1 MTSALPN
8 IGNPAIDNRNVE
20 NDVLSH
26 QDFASLQKVV
36 QASLQASSFRPAT
49 AQKITINARTI
60 VANSLESLSSKYSY
74 LEYLVSKYQ
83 FASYIPNFPD
93 CWVILRYVS
102 YAILANDSSVLEKCL
117 NGLKEVYTALDI
129 SPFFVIRL
137 LKLIKSS
144 TITLIDDDE
153 LSKEASEYFDIVIA
167 SFGEEKPPLWVRL
180 VEIGR
185 QVPDE
190 EWAKLPTDLSRNFE
204 HYMYGA
210 EKEE

>member
-1 MTSALPN
+1 MTNALPT
-8 IGNPAIDNRNVE
+8 IDNINARIGVS
-20 NDVLSH
+20 SH
-26 QDFASLQKVV
+26 QDFASLQKIV
-36 QASLQASSFRPAT
+36 QASSTRSAT
-49 AQKITINARTI
+49 AQKITVNARNL
-60 VANSLESLSSKYSY
+60 VADALESLAREYSY
-74 LEYLVSKYQ
+74 LEYLISKYK

-93 CWVILRYVS
+93 CWVILRYIT
-102 YAILANDSSVLEKCL
+102 YAILANDSSVLDQCL
-117 NGLKEVYTALDI
+117 NGLKEVYTALNI
-129 SPFFVIRL
+129 SPFFIIRL
-137 LKLIKSS
+137 LKLIKDAA
-144 TITLIDDDE
+144 IALIDDGE
-153 LSKEASEYFDIVIA
+153 LSKEAEEYFDIVIA

>member
-1 MTSALPN
+1 MTNALPT
-8 IGNPAIDNRNVE
+8 IDNIE
-20 NDVLSH
+20 ASSSVLSH
-26 QDFASLQKVV
+26 QDFAAFQKIV
-36 QASLQASSFRPAT
+36 QASSIRLAT
-49 AQKITINARTI
+49 VQKITANDINL
-60 VANSLESLSSKYSY
+60 VADALESLSSEYSY
-74 LEYLVSKYQ
+74 LEYLISKYQ
-83 FASYIPNFPD
+83 LASYIPDFPD
-93 CWVILRYVS
+93 CWVILRYII
-102 YAILANDSSVLEKCL
+102 YAILANDSSVLDRCL
-117 NGLKEVYTALDI
+117 NGLKEVYTALNI
-129 SPFFVIRL
+129 SPFFIVRL
-137 LKLIKSS
+137 IKLIKNAA
-144 TITLIDDDE
+144 IALIDDNE

>member
-1 MTSALPN
+1 MTNALPT
-8 IGNPAIDNRNVE
+8 IDNIE
-20 NDVLSH
+20 ASSSVLSH
-26 QDFASLQKVV
+26 QDFAAFQKIV
-36 QASLQASSFRPAT
+36 QASSIRLAT
-49 AQKITINARTI
+49 VQKITANDINL
-60 VANSLESLSSKYSY
+60 VADALESLSSEYSY
-74 LEYLVSKYQ
+74 LEYLISKYQ
-83 FASYIPNFPD
+83 LASYIPDFPD
-93 CWVILRYVS
+93 CWVILRYIS
-102 YAILANDSSVLEKCL
+102 YAILAKDSSDLDHRCL
-117 NGLKEVYTALDI
+117 DGLKEVYTALNI
-129 SPFFVIRL
+129 SPFFIVRL
-137 LKLIKSS
+137 IKLIKNAA
-144 TITLIDDDE
+144 IALIDDNE